1 MGSSLMAHVRSSNE
15 LTARWC
21 RTFGGEDVVVSA
33 AGLWPLL
40 AVLADAASGQ
50 ARAEL
55 AAAVGVPAE
64 QAHAAGLAM
73 LASLDASREVSTAIG
88 AWVQPGLPLR
98 DDWVASLPAGTVGT
112 LDDPAALDKWAREKT
127 DGLIEKFPV
136 PITENT
142 LFALATALLARTR
155 WATPF
160 DEILYTP
167 ESGPWQ
173 GHRGPGL
180 YRSTSP
186 DGSVAIL
193 GDEVTR
199 VIVTGRGELDVHLL
213 IGAGSPQQAVAAGLA
228 AFDGAVPVRT
238 DLPVGTTAPCLTVM
252 RRETYGGQDSVAL
265 TMPPFEVAATHDLT
279 DHAALFGLSAAL
291 DRQQGHFPGLSPA
304 PLAVEAAGQNVVA
317 RFDATGFEAAAI
329 SAVAMTRSG
338 ARRRTSSTITSV
350 RIDRPFG
357 FVAVDRPTGLAI
369 VAGQVTRPPLEWVR
383 PTAAEPA
390 PGRFPG
396 APR

>member
-1 MGSSLMAHVRSSNE
+1 
-15 LTARWC
+15 
-21 RTFGGEDVVVSA
+21 VVSA

-40 AVLADAASGQ
+40 AVLAGAASGP

-98 DDWVASLPAGTVGT
+98 DDWVNSLPAGAVGT

-136 PITENT
+136 PITADT
-142 LFALATALLARTR
+142 VFALATALLARTR

-160 DEILYTP
+160 AEILYTP
-167 ESGPWQ
+167 DTGPWQ

-180 YRSTSP
+180 YRSTYP

-228 AFDGAVPVRT
+228 ALDGAVPVRT

-252 RRETYGGQDSVAL
+252 RRETSGGHDSVAL

-279 DHAALFGLSAAL
+279 GHAALFGLSAAL
-291 DRQQGHFPGLSPA
+291 DRKHGHFPGLSPV
-304 PLAVEAAGQNVVA
+304 PLAVDAAGQNVVA
-317 RFDATGFEAAAI
+317 RFDATGFEAAAV
-329 SAVAMTRSG
+329 SAVAMAPG
-338 ARRRTSSTITSV
+338 GIPQPGWSTITSV

-383 PTAAEPA
+383 PTATEPT

-396 APR
+396 APW

>member
-1 MGSSLMAHVRSSNE
+1 MGSSLMGHVRSSNE

-21 RTFGGEDVVVSA
+21 RTFGGEDAVVSA

-40 AVLADAASGQ
+40 AVLAGAASGQ

-88 AWVQPGLPLR
+88 AWVRPGLPLR
-98 DDWVASLPAGTVGT
+98 DDWVAGLPAGTVGT

-136 PITENT
+136 PITEST

-167 ESGPWQ
+167 ETGPWQ

-180 YRSTSP
+180 YRSTYP
-186 DGSVAIL
+186 DGSVAVL

-213 IGAGSPQQAVAAGLA
+213 IGAGAPQQAVTAGLA
-228 AFDGAVPVRT
+228 ALDGAVPVRT
-238 DLPVGTTAPCLTVM
+238 DLPVGTTAPCLTVE
-252 RRETYGGQDSVAL
+252 RRETYGGHDSVAL
-265 TMPPFEVAATHDLT
+265 TLPPFEVAATHDLT

-291 DRQQGHFPGLSPA
+291 DQNRGHFPGLSPA

-317 RFDATGFEAAAI
+317 RFDATGFEAAAV
-329 SAVAMTRSG
+329 SAVAMAPGGVPQRSW
-338 ARRRTSSTITSV
+338 STITSV

-369 VAGQVTRPPLEWVR
+369 VAGQVTRTPLEWVR
-383 PTAAEPA
+383 PAAAEPG

-396 APR
+396 APW